1 MRPGANLA
9 FFSVGV
15 SLLDPAAAVPESVA
29 EPVAAELALIDG
41 AAGIALSP
49 VMNLGST
56 AADGVMEVYTQ
67 YIPRSYYAGNET
79 LERYFKAMMYY
90 GRLTFARPTPTR
102 PAARCCSAWGCSRPA
117 CRPIGIASTP

>member
-1 MRPGANLA
+1 M
-9 FFSVGV
+9 
-15 SLLDPAAAVPESVA
+15 PESVA

-56 AADGVMEVYTQ
+56 AADGVMEDYTQ

-90 GRLTFARPTPTR
+90 G
-102 PAARCCSAWGCSRPA
+102 PADLPRGRHRRDPQRAAALPGAAAGRRG
-117 CRPIGIASTP
+117 RPIGIASTP